1 MFYTGIDAFCWVR
14 PFEGSWLCRF
24 SLLVDDLE
32 QQEADFF
39 LLENIEA
46 DVQVKDENDSTDVIT
61 MVSGFVQVGFESRKG
76 TF

>member
-1 MFYTGIDAFCWVR
+1 MILSSR
-14 PFEGSWLCRF
+14 KLI
-24 SLLVDDLE
+24 
-32 QQEADFF
+32 FF

-46 DVQVKDENDSTDVIT
+46 DVQVKDENDSTEAVT

>member
-24 SLLVDDLE
+24 SLSGWSWV
-32 QQEADFF
+32 AGSWFF

-46 DVQVKDENDSTDVIT
+46 DVQVKDENDSTEVVT
-61 MVSGFVQVGFESRKG
+61 MVLGFVQVAFESRKG